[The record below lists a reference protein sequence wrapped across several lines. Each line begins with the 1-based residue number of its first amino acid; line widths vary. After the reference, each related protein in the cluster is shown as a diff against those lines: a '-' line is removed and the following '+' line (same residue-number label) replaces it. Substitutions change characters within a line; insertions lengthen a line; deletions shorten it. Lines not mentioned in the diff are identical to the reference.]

1 MATFVKIKNYIV
13 NVDEIAYILDE
24 RDERGSRYGSERCTI
39 CLKTKMYDDKPIVIH
54 DYRHM
59 SEIYEDIKNQIS
71 CGIKIK

>member
-24 RDERGSRYGSERCTI
+24 KDERYGENRRTI

-54 DYRHM
+54 DYRPI
-59 SEIYEDIKNQIS
+59 SEIWEDIKNQINQ
-71 CGIKIK
+71 GIKL

>member
-13 NVDEIAYILDE
+13 NVNEIAYILDE
-24 RDERGSRYGSERCTI
+24 RDERPGSERCTI